1 MLFCIFSG
9 RQFEKTFDNAQW
21 QKNKQM
27 QLVKVYIFSG
37 KPSEDTYEEACLNLL
52 PRLCN
57 KFNWSTINVNGKQI
71 CED

>member
-1 MLFCIFSG
+1 
-9 RQFEKTFDNAQW
+9 
-21 QKNKQM
+21 M
-27 QLVKVYIFSG
+27 QLVKLYIFSG